1 MEFFFPIILRRQ
13 RMKDYLVIVS
23 LLVLFVSPVVFAQEE
38 DIDEGPSPMEELE
51 IQTHMR
57 NAELEMQEKEM
68 QLQQQRITFEMRR
81 QRQQIELAKQKL
93 ELQHQRRAF
102 SEHAGQ
108 EEHHDEERDN
118 WSEHEVGLAEHAGKA
133 EHHDEGGGVILVI
146 ILIVNILL
154 AVWVYTDIRKL
165 NTGSGIWI
173 IVVLLTG
180 LLGVIPYAI
189 VRLGN
194 IQKPV

>member
-13 RMKDYLVIVS
+13 RMKDYLLIVS

-68 QLQQQRITFEMRR
+68 QLQQQKIAFEMRR
-81 QRQQIELAKQKL
+81 QRQQIELEKQKI
-93 ELQHQRRAF
+93 ELQHQRR
-102 SEHAGQ
+102 
-108 EEHHDEERDN
+108 
-118 WSEHEVGLAEHAGKA
+118 GLAEHAGPEVLA
-133 EHHDEGGGVILVI
+133 EHAGHDEHHDEGGGVILVI
-146 ILIVNILL
+146 IFIVNILL
-154 AVWVYTDIRKL
+154 AVWVYTDIRKR
-165 NTGSGIWI
+165 NSGSGIWI
-173 IVVLLTG
+173 VIVLLTG

-194 IQKPV
+194 IPKPV